1 MSGRSISISR
11 GLYIP
16 AAKQGDDLAG
26 MVLDAMLEAAQQEGF
41 IIHNKDVLGVSQAAL
56 ATAQGNYATV
66 DQIAAEIARRFDGP
80 VLGILFAPYS
90 RNRFYPILRAAC
102 RAKKQVELLLSYPGD
117 GCGSHL
123 SSLEAC
129 EAAGIDPWQ
138 DILDKD
144 RFLALLGDGCRQ
156 CGENL
161 LPDLEQIAAEEGC
174 QLHIRFGN
182 RPVQM
187 LDRASQVLVACNA
200 NRRHFCGQL
209 KRAGA
214 FALCLD
220 DLLTAPA
227 DQGGW
232 QPDYG
237 LLGCSRADEE
247 RVLLLPR
254 DCEAFC
260 SELQQ
265 RIRAEAGDTVQVLVF
280 GSADY
285 HEPVLANGLTP
296 GLRGEPVE
304 TRLRYMSDHLFSG
317 RADLG
322 CADEQAR
329 YLDRRKAQWQELHD
343 RPAHDFTLADQLAI
357 LCYNVSISADGT
369 PAVLVQGFFNSR
381 QP

>member
-138 DILDKD
+138 DVLDKD
-144 RFLALLGDGCRQ
+144 RFLALPGEGCRQ

-161 LPDLEQIAAEEGC
+161 LPAFEQIAAEEGC

-200 NRRHFCGQL
+200 NRQHFCGQL

-220 DLLTAPA
+220 DLLTAPT

-265 RIRAEAGDTVQVLVF
+265 RIRAKAGDTVQVLVF
-280 GSADY
+280 GSADN

-343 RPAHDFTLADQLAI
+343 RPAQDFTLADQLAI